1 MESRQQIDADFEKQ
15 RKLQQE
21 LLGVNSTIDQL
32 KQEVDSTPKILLA
45 YLYFTDIFTW
55 VIFVTLCVEGS

>member
-32 KQEVDSTPKILLA
+32 KQEVDSTPKTLLA
-45 YLYFTDIFTW
+45 YLYFTDIFT
-55 VIFVTLCVEGS
+55 